1 MENPTSGLVPLG
13 KIGMWI
19 MLLEDGWSTKLI
31 FARFTSMKDC
41 FLGNMELDN
50 EDNID
55 TSVLI
60 LNENDDG
67 GLAGL
72 GRGYPCLPPGKL
84 M

>member
-1 MENPTSGLVPLG
+1 MDYVAGRGLVNQANICSIHLYEG
-13 KIGMWI
+13 
-19 MLLEDGWSTKLI
+19 L
-31 FARFTSMKDC
+31 FV
-41 FLGNMELDN
+41 LGNMELDN

-67 GLAGL
+67 GLEGL
-72 GRGYPCLPPGKL
+72 GQGYPCLPPGKL

>member
-1 MENPTSGLVPLG
+1 MDYVAGRWLVNQANICSIHLY
-13 KIGMWI
+13 
-19 MLLEDGWSTKLI
+19 E
-31 FARFTSMKDC
+31 DC
-41 FLGNMELDN
+41 FLGNVELDN

-60 LNENDDG
+60 LNENDDD